1 MYLLMILFAYI
12 VGTLTPQLLSLEWA
26 YTFKFCLSLML
37 ISSCLSVIGQLSC
50 MFVVLMD
57 SAIQKNVDR
66 VLADRLDDRVLAGR
80 LDNQK
85 NVCGFLSLVP
95 NSSIFISLI
104 LF

>member
-1 MYLLMILFAYI
+1 
-12 VGTLTPQLLSLEWA
+12 
-26 YTFKFCLSLML
+26 
-37 ISSCLSVIGQLSC
+37 

-80 LDNQK
+80 LDDQK